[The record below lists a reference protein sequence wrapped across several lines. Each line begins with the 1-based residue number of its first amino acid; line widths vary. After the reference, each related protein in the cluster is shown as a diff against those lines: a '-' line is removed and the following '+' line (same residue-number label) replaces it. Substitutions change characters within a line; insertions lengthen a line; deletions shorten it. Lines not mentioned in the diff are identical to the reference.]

1 MAKEETHKKVLAHR
15 IPHALKSGPV
25 PFKKNPVPIVPPDLF
40 VLHSLCAFIGSRG
53 SGKTHAMVQ
62 LAHKYLRKGSINRV
76 FIITPTYQSNKIFEV
91 LDPRP
96 EDVFENVHTSIQ
108 DLNTI
113 LAATKKD
120 ADDFREFEV
129 YLKAYK
135 KYTRGDK
142 KSLTFDEMT
151 LLQNNNFRKP
161 IYIPRPSPLLI
172 VDDMSH
178 TSIYT
183 PSRNNPFMNLCLR
196 HRHINDGIGITI
208 FMAAQT
214 YKTGVPKAIRQ
225 NIQQFFI
232 FPTKDLTQMESIYE
246 EIANLVTK
254 EQFIAL
260 YKKATAQKHSFLTV
274 DNNPRHPLLAFRKNF
289 DTALIPPEED
299 SDSEFPAP
307 ESDHESV
314 LSPTQPQKTKSGIR
328 KKLRAR
334 T

>member
-1 MAKEETHKKVLAHR
+1 
-15 IPHALKSGPV
+15 
-25 PFKKNPVPIVPPDLF
+25 
-40 VLHSLCAFIGSRG
+40 
-53 SGKTHAMVQ
+53 
-62 LAHKYLRKGSINRV
+62 
-76 FIITPTYQSNKIFEV
+76 
-91 LDPRP
+91 
-96 EDVFENVHTSIQ
+96 
-108 DLNTI
+108 
-113 LAATKKD
+113 
-120 ADDFREFEV
+120 
-129 YLKAYK
+129 
-135 KYTRGDK
+135 
-142 KSLTFDEMT
+142 
-151 LLQNNNFRKP
+151 
-161 IYIPRPSPLLI
+161 
-172 VDDMSH
+172 
-178 TSIYT
+178 
-183 PSRNNPFMNLCLR
+183 MNLCLR

-307 ESDHESV
+307 ESDHV
-314 LSPTQPQKTKSGIR
+314 VSPTQPQKTKSGIR